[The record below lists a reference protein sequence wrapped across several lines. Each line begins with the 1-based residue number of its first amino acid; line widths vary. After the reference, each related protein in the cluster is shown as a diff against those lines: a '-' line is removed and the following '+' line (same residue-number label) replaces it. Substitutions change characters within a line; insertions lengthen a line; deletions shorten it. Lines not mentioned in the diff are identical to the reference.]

1 MGGGGGKAAGGLKGR
16 RGMRDRQRV
25 QRCTLRGLPVS
36 PSPGRLPPKCDAGGD
51 SRRCDL
57 MSHPEGRGR
66 ALPDNARPPCF
77 RGVRGFPT
85 LGMLAHGGI
94 KVSGMRDR
102 PGACNGTGRP
112 GRGPGSSAAVRTHPP
127 VGRDLCNHVP
137 VSSHAGWPKTSTCRM
152 IILQIDYCIII
163 VCAILGPRKVPSHS
177 ARGPEASGRARWQCA
192 LVGARPPG
200 PLHRARTR

>member
-1 MGGGGGKAAGGLKGR
+1 
-16 RGMRDRQRV
+16 MRDRQRV

-112 GRGPGSSAAVRTHPP
+112 GRGPGSSAAVRTQPP

-137 VSSHAGWPKTSTCRM
+137 VSSHAGWLKTSTCTDR
-152 IILQIDYCIII
+152 LLHHHR
-163 VCAILGPRKVPSHS
+163 VCYSRTAESSLAQRPWGRSEWPRPVTVRPGGRPSTRSTAPRSHTIGGFFLVRGKVSIWG
-177 ARGPEASGRARWQCA
+177 RGK
-192 LVGARPPG
+192 VY
-200 PLHRARTR
+200 